1 MDHLKSL
8 PSFSVPFY
16 PLSKFWGKIGR
27 LSWPMT
33 RWRFQ
38 VHKPSHSGAK
48 QMRCNQR
55 SLWLCE
61 DPVPH
66 SKQREMSLS
75 KCLAPSIALRLQEMT
90 HLYIFQKERASLG
103 GRSEFFFFLDQNLK
117 KILPVLRPRAWFTM
131 DSRAA
136 LKGWPWVF
144 ENNGLSSSVLLS
156 ALQAEGGNRF
166 LAGESFGKGTQGLQA
181 LGAGIRRRAGADPG
195 FGGPKACTL
204 GVGWGTLCHNC
215 CSGKQKMTVVIMKR

>member
-66 SKQREMSLS
+66 SRQREMSLS

-103 GRSEFFFFLDQNLK
+103 GRSEFFFFFFRSEFLK
-117 KILPVLRPRAWFTM
+117 NPSSFKTKSLIYYG
-131 DSRAA
+131 
-136 LKGWPWVF
+136 LKGCLEGVT
-144 ENNGLSSSVLLS
+144 SSF
-156 ALQAEGGNRF
+156 R
-166 LAGESFGKGTQGLQA
+166 K
-181 LGAGIRRRAGADPG
+181 
-195 FGGPKACTL
+195 
-204 GVGWGTLCHNC
+204 
-215 CSGKQKMTVVIMKR
+215 